1 MRARAQISHV
11 GAWGS
16 ALLIL
21 TATLWAVQTAP
32 AKQAAP
38 LADSRA
44 SEVTFRHLGTEDG
57 LSNGSVLAVAQDA
70 LGFIWV
76 GTADGLDRFDGVSV
90 RAFRHDPD
98 SSSLASNVVQALAP
112 GPGGSM
118 WVGTAA
124 GLDRY
129 DPATEQFTPVEG
141 LPGDDI
147 LELASDTTGTVW
159 VGTTTGMAQVSAE
172 GAVLATYT
180 QDPASSTTIP
190 NDAVSALALDGGTLW
205 VGTGAG
211 LAQLDLASGDIQ
223 RIPSDSLG
231 VLNVSSVVPSATG
244 GILLGTFGE
253 GLFRYRAGDGFAPID
268 LGGDLLGDVIS
279 SVYEDADGAIW
290 AGTIG
295 GGLRRLRPDAEAPE
309 PYMHQ
314 DDVEGSLIDDQ
325 VSVLMEDRQ
334 GILWVGTYGGLDRF
348 DRARG
353 TVTRI
358 RHERQDRTSLASDDV
373 LSVLA
378 ASDGTLYVGTDVT
391 LDRTID
397 GTQFD
402 HRQLVS
408 PVSQITHGVS
418 ALLQDREGAVWVG
431 TDGYGLHQLEGSELR
446 KVEGLQGTE
455 GREVAV
461 TSLLEDS
468 AGRFWVGTVSRGLYL
483 YDRATDRAVRYG
495 AEPGRTNGLVSDHV
509 ESLAEAADGSVW
521 VGTSEGLCRVDRAGD
536 TGDFTCF
543 RPGSGETDLREGY
556 VQALLARDDGSLW
569 VGTRS
574 GLHQLDTEAVEA
586 GFAHI
591 GDAETLP
598 GDVIYGLLEDADGTL
613 WVSTNGGLVQVEPVT
628 GSVGRRLNLGSSAE
642 RSLGG
647 AMAQDA
653 EGRIYVGG
661 TAGLLSFDP
670 QQLASLNP
678 NPPQVVITQV
688 DVEGQPVMPG
698 PESVLDAA
706 APIATRLRIRQDQN
720 VVKFTYAGLH
730 FSDPDQNRY
739 RYRLLGESDAW
750 EDAGDAGRRRDKT
763 YDNLSPGSYT
773 FQVEAANADGVWS
786 EDRAEID
793 VQVRPPWWRTTWA
806 LLTFAALAI
815 FGLVR
820 ADKWQRQRL
829 LREER
834 ERAERREA
842 ELRAATAEAEHRKVE
857 AEADVLKA
865 EAERQAVEL
874 ERARAVEEA
883 NAKLA
888 AANERLE
895 TSLADLQ
902 STQDQLVQAE
912 KLASLGQL
920 TAGIAHEIKNP
931 LNFVNNF
938 ADLSVELAEELE
950 EELREHPDQPVAER
964 LDELLPLLADLKEN
978 ARRIHEHGHRAD
990 RIVRAMLLHSRG
1002 GSDEKARVRLNA
1014 FVEEYANLAYHG
1026 AKANDAEFQVELVRD
1041 LHEDTGEADVVPQ
1054 EMGRVLINLLT
1065 NAFYAVQKRAG
1076 EPDYTPTVTVRTR
1089 SLGDQVTIEIEDN
1102 GTGIS
1107 EEVRRRIFEPF
1118 FTTKPTGEGT
1128 GLGLSLAHDIIA
1140 GVHSGEL
1147 EVASELG
1154 TGTTFRITIPAV
1166 AESASP
1172 LDGTEHEA

>member
-1 MRARAQISHV
+1 
-11 GAWGS
+11 
-16 ALLIL
+16 
-21 TATLWAVQTAP
+21 
-32 AKQAAP
+32 
-38 LADSRA
+38 
-44 SEVTFRHLGTEDG
+44 
-57 LSNGSVLAVAQDA
+57 
-70 LGFIWV
+70 
-76 GTADGLDRFDGVSV
+76 
-90 RAFRHDPD
+90 
-98 SSSLASNVVQALAP
+98 
-112 GPGGSM
+112 M

-141 LPGDDI
+141 LPGEDI
-147 LELASDTTGTVW
+147 LELATDTTGGVW
-159 VGTTTGMAQVSAE
+159 VGTTTGMAQVSSE
-172 GAVLATYT
+172 GEVTATH
-180 QDPASSTTIP
+180 DASSSP
-190 NDAVSALALDGGTLW
+190 LPDDAVSAFAVDEGTLW
-205 VGTGAG
+205 IGTGDG
-211 LAQLDLASGDIQ
+211 LARMDLGSGQMQPIA
-223 RIPSDSLG
+223 PDSLG
-231 VLNVSSVVPSATG
+231 VLNVSSIVPSAEG
-244 GILLGTFGE
+244 GVLVGTFGE
-253 GLFRYRAGDGFAPID
+253 GLFRYQPASGFESLD
-268 LGGDLLGDVIS
+268 LGGDVLGRVVS
-279 SVYEDADGAIW
+279 SVHEDDDGAIW

-295 GGLRRLRPDAEAPE
+295 GGLRRIQPGAEAPDRFVHRDE
-309 PYMHQ
+309 
-314 DDVEGSLIDDQ
+314 VETSLIDDQ
-325 VSVLMEDRQ
+325 VSGLMEDRQ
-334 GILWVGTYGGLDRF
+334 GILWVATYGGLDRF

-353 TVTRI
+353 TVTRF
-358 RHERQDRTSLASDDV
+358 RHDPQDRTSLASDDV
-373 LSVLA
+373 LAMLFAADGVL
-378 ASDGTLYVGTDVT
+378 YIGTDVS
-391 LDRTID
+391 LDRTTD
-397 GTQFD
+397 GDQFT
-402 HRQLVS
+402 HRQFVS
-408 PVSQITHGVS
+408 PVSQIAHGVS
-418 ALLQDREGAVWVG
+418 ALMQDGAGTIWAG
-431 TDGYGLHQLEGSELR
+431 TDGGGLYRVTGDELR
-446 KVEGLQGTE
+446 RASAVEAGPD
-455 GREVAV
+455 RDVSI
-461 TSLLEDS
+461 TSLLEDRQ
-468 AGRFWVGTVSRGLYL
+468 GRFWIGTIANGLIQ
-483 YDRATDRAVRYG
+483 YDRAGDRAVFYR
-495 AEPGRTNGLVSDHV
+495 AEPGRANGLVSDHV

-569 VGTRS
+569 VGTRG
-574 GLHQLDTEAVEA
+574 GLHQLDTEAVEE

-591 GDAETLP
+591 GDADTLP
-598 GDVIYGLLEDADGTL
+598 GDVVYGLLEDAEGTL

-628 GSVGRRLNLGSSAE
+628 EAVGRRLTLESGAE

-661 TAGLLSFDP
+661 TAGLLSFNP
-670 QQLASLNP
+670 QQLASFNP
-678 NPPQVVITQV
+678 NPPQVVITQI
-688 DVEGQPVMPG
+688 DVEGQPVRPG

-706 APIATRLRIRQDQN
+706 APVATRLRIRQDQN

-739 RYRLLGESDAW
+739 RYRLLGESDEW

-786 EDRAEID
+786 EARAEVD

-806 LLTFAALAI
+806 LLAFAALAV

-857 AEADVLKA
+857 AEADALKA
-865 EAERQAVEL
+865 EAERQAMEL
-874 ERARAVEEA
+874 ERARQVQEA

-938 ADLSVELAEELE
+938 ADLSVELADELE

-1026 AKANDAEFQVELVRD
+1026 AKANNADFQVELVRD

-1065 NAFYAVQKRAG
+1065 NAFYAVHKRAG
-1076 EPDYTPTVTVRTR
+1076 EPDHTPTVTVRTR
-1089 SLGDQVTIEIEDN
+1089 PLGDQVTIEVQDN

-1107 EEVRRRIFEPF
+1107 EEVQRRIFEPF

-1140 GVHSGEL
+1140 GVHGGEL
-1147 EVASELG
+1147 EVESELG
-1154 TGTTFRITIPAV
+1154 MGTTFRITIPAV

-1172 LDGTEHEA
+1172 LDGTAHEA